1 MITPPFTDEK
11 YKVIEELEYEDI
23 REYLTE
29 LGWPEEDIE
38 TCIKNT
44 KRLDKQ
50 PIAFCGAQR
59 TPMRFRADAMQSI
72 SDAPKRLVL
81 LFSPSAGSLLCSALL
96 PA

>member
-29 LGWPEEDIE
+29 LGWSEEDIE
-38 TCIKNT
+38 MCIKNT

-50 PIAFCGAQR
+50 LIEWLEKYIVNQR
-59 TPMRFRADAMQSI
+59 LRT
-72 SDAPKRLVL
+72 
-81 LFSPSAGSLLCSALL
+81 
-96 PA
+96 

>member
-29 LGWPEEDIE
+29 LGWSEEDIE
-38 TCIKNT
+38 MCIKNT

-50 PIAFCGAQR
+50 LIE
-59 TPMRFRADAMQSI
+59 
-72 SDAPKRLVL
+72 
-81 LFSPSAGSLLCSALL
+81 
-96 PA
+96 